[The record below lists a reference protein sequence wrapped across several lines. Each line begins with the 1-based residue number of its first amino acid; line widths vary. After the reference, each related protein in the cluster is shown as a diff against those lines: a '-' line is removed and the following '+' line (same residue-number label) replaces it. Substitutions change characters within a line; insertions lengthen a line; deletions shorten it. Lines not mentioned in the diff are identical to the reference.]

1 MRILAAILALSCI
14 AALGYSPLAAQQ
26 YIDPEEESAE
36 LQLPGEEKPAAEQPS
51 AEKPAPRPAATPAVI
66 QPTLSPAETLKKHEW
81 EFLNSS
87 AVAADE
93 DALKLLLPHLED
105 WLAANPEHS
114 AAAEALLLKAGV
126 QYKLGDHKSAL
137 VSLLRQLQAYPE
149 ADSSERA
156 RRLFGEILAKK
167 ADKKLRP
174 VLADAAE
181 QPEVSA
187 PELNVSLLL
196 EKLAAE
202 AGEEYYEPL
211 AAEFRSF
218 FARFPGYARNDAVRL
233 SLADLHRLNGEY
245 SAARLA
251 YEKAIALHP
260 ASPLLARAKLS
271 LANLLAD
278 NLKAYDRAIAAYQDI
293 AASFPG
299 TDEAWAAYGR
309 LPALA
314 ERQKKYA
321 LAVETDE
328 KIIALYPDKP
338 EAYQAYRAAA
348 RVLREDLKK
357 PQEAIAVL
365 GRLADKYKNDAVIE
379 EALLP
384 AAEIYRKDLKDSAGE
399 VGVYER
405 IAAEYQKNPQAPKAL
420 YAAGEIF
427 FKVKDGDRARVYY
440 QKVMELYP
448 EDPMS
453 KKAEARLSA
462 IIAGKI

>member
-1 MRILAAILALSCI
+1 MRILAALLALSWT
-14 AALGYSPLAAQQ
+14 AALGSAPLAAQQ
-26 YIDPEEESAE
+26 YIDPEEEVAE
-36 LQLPGEEKPAAEQPS
+36 LQLPDAEPPAA
-51 AEKPAPRPAATPAVI
+51 KPVARPAAAPAVI
-66 QPTLSPAETLKKHEW
+66 QPTLSPAETLKKSEW
-81 EFLNSS
+81 EFIR
-87 AVAADE
+87 AGAAAEDE

-114 AAAEALLLKAGV
+114 AAAEAQLLKAGL
-126 QYKLGDHKSAL
+126 QYKLGDHKYAL
-137 VSLLRQLQAYPE
+137 LSLLKHLQAYPE
-149 ADSSERA
+149 AECSERA
-156 RRLFGEILAKK
+156 GRLFAEITAKK
-167 ADKKLRP
+167 APKKLRP
-174 VLADAAE
+174 VLAEAAE
-181 QPEVSA
+181 QPEVVS

-196 EKLAAE
+196 EKLATE

-251 YEKAIALHP
+251 YGKAIALHP
-260 ASPLLARAKLS
+260 GSPLLVRAKLS
-271 LANLLAD
+271 LADLLAD
-278 NLKAYDRAIAAYQDI
+278 NLKEYDAAIAAYRDI

-314 ERQKKYA
+314 ERRKNYA
-321 LAVETDE
+321 LAVEVNE
-328 KIIALYPDKP
+328 KVIELYPDRP
-338 EAYQAYRAAA
+338 EAYLAYRAAA
-348 RVLREDLKK
+348 RVLREDMKK
-357 PQEAIAVL
+357 PREAIAVL
-365 GRLADKYKNDAVIE
+365 ARLADKYKNTAVID

-405 IAAEYQKNPQAPKAL
+405 IAAEYQKAPQAPKAL

-427 FKVKDGDRARVYY
+427 FKAKDGDRARVYY

-453 KKAEARLSA
+453 KKAETRLGA

>member
-1 MRILAAILALSCI
+1 MRTLAAILALSWI
-14 AALGYSPLAAQQ
+14 AAFGSAPLAAQQ
-26 YIDPEEESAE
+26 YIDPEEEAAE
-36 LQLPGEEKPAAEQPS
+36 LQLPGEEKPVAEQPS
-51 AEKPAPRPAATPAVI
+51 PEKPAPRPAAAPAVI
-66 QPTLSPAETLKKHEW
+66 QPTLSPAETLKKYEW
-81 EFLNSS
+81 EFLS
-87 AVAADE
+87 AGAAAADE

-114 AAAEALLLKAGV
+114 AAAEALLLKAGL
-126 QYKLGDHKSAL
+126 QNKLGDHKAAL
-137 VSLLRQLQAYPE
+137 VSLLKHLQAYPE

-156 RRLFGEILAKK
+156 RRLFGEISAKK
-167 ADKKLRP
+167 ADKKLKP

-181 QPEVSA
+181 QPEVNA
-187 PELNVSLLL
+187 PELNVSLML

-233 SLADLHRLNGEY
+233 ALADLHRLNGEY
-245 SAARLA
+245 AAARLA

-260 ASPLLARAKLS
+260 ASPLLAKAKLS
-271 LANLLAD
+271 LANVLAD
-278 NLKAYDRAIAAYQDI
+278 NLKAYDRAIAAYLDI

-299 TDEAWAAYGR
+299 TEEAWAAYGR

-328 KIIALYPDKP
+328 KIIALYPDRP

-365 GRLADKYKNDAVIE
+365 GRLADKYKTDAVIE

-405 IAAEYQKNPQAPKAL
+405 IAAEYQKHPQAPKAL

-427 FKVKDGDRARVYY
+427 FKAKDGDRARVYY

>member
-1 MRILAAILALSCI
+1 MRILAAILALSWM
-14 AALGYSPLAAQQ
+14 AALGCAPLAAQQ
-26 YIDPEEESAE
+26 YIDPEGEAAE
-36 LQLPGEEKPAAEQPS
+36 LQLPGEEKSAAE
-51 AEKPAPRPAATPAVI
+51 RPAEPAVRPVAAPAVI
-66 QPTLSPAETLKKHEW
+66 QPTLSPAEALRKYEW
-81 EFLNSS
+81 EFLS
-87 AVAADE
+87 ASAAFGDE

-114 AAAEALLLKAGV
+114 AAAEALLLKAGL
-126 QYKLGDHKSAL
+126 QHKLGDHRSAL
-137 VSLLRQLQAYPE
+137 ISLLKHLQAYPGAE
-149 ADSSERA
+149 SSERA
-156 RRLFGEILAKK
+156 RRLFGEISAKK
-167 ADKKLRP
+167 ADKKLKP

-181 QPEVSA
+181 QPEVNA
-187 PELNVSLLL
+187 PDLNVSMML

-211 AAEFRSF
+211 AAEFRYF

-233 SLADLHRLNGEY
+233 SLAGLHRLNREY

-260 ASPLLARAKLS
+260 ASPLLARARLS
-271 LANLLAD
+271 LADVLAD
-278 NLKAYDRAIAAYQDI
+278 NLKDYDRAIAAYRDI
-293 AASFPG
+293 AVSFPG

-314 ERQKKYA
+314 ERRKKYA

-365 GRLADKYKNDAVIE
+365 GRLADKFKNDAVIE

-405 IAAEYQKNPQAPKAL
+405 IASEYQKNPQAPKAL

-427 FKVKDGDRARVYY
+427 FKAKDGDRARVYY

>member
-1 MRILAAILALSCI
+1 MRILAVVLALSWT
-14 AALGYSPLAAQQ
+14 AALGCAPLAAQQ
-26 YIDPEEESAE
+26 YIDPEEAAE
-36 LQLPGEEKPAAEQPS
+36 LQLPGEEQPAAEQP
-51 AEKPAPRPAATPAVI
+51 AAAPAARPAAAPAVI
-66 QPTLSPAETLKKHEW
+66 QPTLSPAEALKKYEW
-81 EFLNSS
+81 EFLSS
-87 AVAADE
+87 RAAATDE

-105 WLAANPEHS
+105 WLAANPEHA
-114 AAAEALLLKAGV
+114 AAAEALLLKAGL
-126 QYKLGDHKSAL
+126 QYKLGDHRSAL
-137 VSLLRQLQAYPE
+137 VSLLKHLQAYPE

-156 RRLFGEILAKK
+156 RRLFNEIAAKK

-181 QPEVSA
+181 QPEVNA
-187 PELNVSLLL
+187 PELNISMML

-202 AGEEYYEPL
+202 AGEEYYEAL
-211 AAEFRSF
+211 ADEFRSF

-233 SLADLHRLNGEY
+233 SLADLYRLNGEY
-245 SAARLA
+245 TAARLA

-260 ASPLLARAKLS
+260 ASPLLAKAKLA
-271 LANLLAD
+271 LANVLAD
-278 NLKAYDRAIAAYQDI
+278 NLKEHDSAIAAYQDI

-321 LAVETDE
+321 LAVEIDE
-328 KIIALYPDKP
+328 KVIELYPDKP

-365 GRLADKYKNDAVIE
+365 GRLADKYKDAAVID

-405 IAAEYQKNPQAPKAL
+405 IAAEYQKTAQAPKAL

-427 FKVKDGDRARVYY
+427 FKAKDGDRARVYY